1 MSPNDGQTIIAN
13 DDNIV
18 LMSPPLIDR
27 RLKNNN
33 SNDRTASS
41 TPATSTSSSPYL
53 QPSTPPH
60 VPSGFALQLNDAIA
74 SADLE
79 QQEDT
84 SNGNIVVSSSLIRN
98 DVVIASP
105 ASQKSLRTHNPIRAI
120 VDPIMA
126 HSVKCGKERGD
137 GKDQISLA
145 LGDPT
150 AYGNIPP
157 CPVIISAIT
166 DALQAP
172 GMAAGYVNAV
182 GTAEARHAIHKYHY
196 PNTNNTNLDDRE
208 ADSNIVV
215 TSPDDVI
222 VANGASGA
230 LELGLTALLDEDSV
244 LLVPRPGFPLYQV
257 IAESHGARVVH
268 YDLLPNQGWECDL
281 DHIDRIISEEE
292 ENAHDVSTKVVRG
305 IVVNNPSN
313 PTGAVYSEEHLM
325 QIIKLAEKWNVPIIA
340 DEIYGDLVF
349 GNNVFHPMANV
360 ASKLGYT
367 VPIITA
373 SGLGKQYAHQFTVSL
388 DTDLIPGWRLGWLIF
403 QDSRH
408 GSIHDVKKG
417 AQRLAQVVLGAS
429 RLAQVVIP
437 AVLDPS
443 AESDVAAI
451 AQWKEHLY
459 TQVENQAALLCGLLK
474 ECQGLEV
481 IHPQGAMYA
490 MIKIHAHLF
499 DEDIYD
505 DVSFMKLL
513 LEEENIVVLPGRA
526 FGMGQE
532 EERDTPVFRVVFCA
546 PEDVLRCASERI
558 SSFCSRHAV

>member
-1 MSPNDGQTIIAN
+1 MFD
-13 DDNIV
+13 
-18 LMSPPLIDR
+18 MPLALSMNSI
-27 RLKNNN
+27 LQIWNN
-33 SNDRTASS
+33 SRICCWNHYKLISS
-41 TPATSTSSSPYL
+41 FDEC
-53 QPSTPPH
+53 Q
-60 VPSGFALQLNDAIA
+60 
-74 SADLE
+74 
-79 QQEDT
+79 
-84 SNGNIVVSSSLIRN
+84 
-98 DVVIASP
+98 
-105 ASQKSLRTHNPIRAI
+105 
-120 VDPIMA
+120 
-126 HSVKCGKERGD
+126 
-137 GKDQISLA
+137 

-150 AYGNIPP
+150 AYGTIPP

-166 DALQAP
+166 EALQAP
-172 GMAAGYVNAV
+172 GMAAGYVSAV
-182 GTAEARHAIHKYHY
+182 GTPEARHAIHKYHY
-196 PNTNNTNLDDRE
+196 PN
-208 ADSNIVV
+208 ADSTSLHNEKGASNIVI

-244 LLVPRPGFPLYQV
+244 LLVPSPGFPLYQV

-292 ENAHDVSTKVVRG
+292 NYANDVNTKVVRG

-313 PTGAVYSEEHLM
+313 PTGAVYSEQHLM

-349 GNNVFHPMANV
+349 GGNSFYPMASV
-360 ASKLGYT
+360 ASKLGYS

-373 SGLGKQYAHQFTVSL
+373 SGLGKQCKFIFFQDDASICWQLSRFILIKFIFLHDV
-388 DTDLIPGWRLGWLIF
+388 DLIPGWRLGWLVF

-408 GSIHDVKKG
+408 GSIQNVKEG

-429 RLAQVVIP
+429 RLAQVAIP

-443 AESDVAAI
+443 NALDRASI
-451 AQWKEHLY
+451 TQWKENLY
-459 TQVENQAALLCGLLK
+459 TQVENQAALFCRLLE

-490 MIKIHAHLF
+490 MVKIHVHLF
-499 DEDIYD
+499 DEDIHD

-526 FGMGQE
+526 FGKGRE
-532 EERDTPVFRVVFCA
+532 EEGDTPVFRVVFCA
-546 PEDVLRCASERI
+546 PEDVLKCASERI
-558 SSFCSRHAV
+558 SSFCSRHIV